1 MQLVFIRHWETID
14 NIEHC
19 IWNLERDML
28 VQITKKG
35 EQQALQAGE
44 LLKEDA
50 FDAIFV
56 SDMLRTQQTAK
67 AIFGDDA
74 WFIFDTRL
82 REGVV
87 SNTHGTKYAY
97 WEMPLEERVKLRL
110 EWFEDGEMYSNQV
123 NRIKKFLDE
132 IASKEY
138 KKVAVITHGWCL
150 RTLYVIAWLMT
161 LEESLY
167 MWRKDNCGV
176 IRANLCQNWKL
187 EILQS

>member
-1 MQLVFIRHWETID
+1 MELVFIRHWETAD

-19 IWNLERDML
+19 IWNLEKDML
-28 VQITKKG
+28 VQITEKG
-35 EQQALQAGE
+35 KQQALQAGE
-44 LLKEDA
+44 LLKDDT

-67 AIFGDDA
+67 VIFGDDA
-74 WFIFDTRL
+74 WYIFDTRL

-110 EWFEDGEMYSNQV
+110 KWFEDGESYSNQV
-123 NRIKKFLDE
+123 DRIKNFLDE
-132 IASKEY
+132 LANMNY
-138 KKVAVITHGWCL
+138 KKVAIVTHGWCL

-176 IRANLCQNWKL
+176 IRASLSQNWKI
-187 EILQS
+187 EILE